1 LRFFYLN
8 VIGMEKGRKEIDPY
22 EYINHFMSRAAHVV
36 SMDNKS
42 QINVMAVLW
51 KTIGE
56 LWMIPVITIA
66 IAPSRYT
73 FELLT
78 EGVREFTL
86 NIPSKKIADTINITG
101 SLSGRSVDKFK
112 ETRLETIE
120 GKRTKVPT
128 IKDCTLAY
136 ECKIVHSCQSGSMA
150 SHHLFFGQILTAY
163 ASNEIL

>member
-1 LRFFYLN
+1 M
-8 VIGMEKGRKEIDPY
+8 IGMDEGRNEIEPY
-22 EYINHFMSRAAHVV
+22 KYIERFMSRAAHVV
-36 SMDNKS
+36 SMDNKG
-42 QINVMAVLW
+42 QINVMALLW

-66 IAPSRYT
+66 VAPPCYT

-78 EGVREFTL
+78 EGVREFTV
-86 NIPSKKIADTINITG
+86 NIPSKKIVDTINITG

-112 ETRLETIE
+112 ETGLETIE

-128 IKDCTLAY
+128 IKDCSLAY

-163 ASNEIL
+163 ASKDIIL

>member
-1 LRFFYLN
+1 M
-8 VIGMEKGRKEIDPY
+8 IGMDEGRNEIDPY
-22 EYINHFMSRAAHVV
+22 KCIEHFMSRAAHVV
-36 SMDNKS
+36 SMNNKG
-42 QINVMAVLW
+42 QINVMALLW

-66 IAPSRYT
+66 VAPARYT
-73 FELLT
+73 YELLT
-78 EGVREFTL
+78 EGVREFTV

-112 ETRLETIE
+112 ETGLKTIE

-128 IKDCTLAY
+128 IKDCSLAY

-163 ASNEIL
+163 ASNEIMH

>member
-1 LRFFYLN
+1 M
-8 VIGMEKGRKEIDPY
+8 IGMDGGRKEIDPY
-22 EYINHFMSRAAHVV
+22 EYIDHFMSRAAHIV
-36 SMDNKS
+36 SMDNNE

-66 IAPSRYT
+66 VAPSRYT

-78 EGVREFTL
+78 EGVQEFTV

-112 ETRLETIE
+112 ETGLEIIE

-128 IKDCTLAY
+128 IKDCSLAY
-136 ECKIVHSCQSGSMA
+136 ECKIVHSCQSGNMA

-163 ASNEIL
+163 ASNAII

>member
-1 LRFFYLN
+1 M
-8 VIGMEKGRKEIDPY
+8 IEMEEGRKEIDPY

-36 SMDNKS
+36 SMDNNKR
-42 QINVMAVLW
+42 INVMALLW

-66 IAPSRYT
+66 VAPSRYT
-73 FELLT
+73 FKLLT
-78 EGVREFTL
+78 EGVREFTV

-112 ETRLETIE
+112 ETGLETIE

-163 ASNEIL
+163 ASNEIM

>member
-1 LRFFYLN
+1 MD
-8 VIGMEKGRKEIDPY
+8 GGRKEIDPY
-22 EYINHFMSRAAHVV
+22 EYIDHFMSRAAHIV
-36 SMDNKS
+36 SMDNNE

-66 IAPSRYT
+66 VAPSRYT

-78 EGVREFTL
+78 EGVQEFTV

-112 ETRLETIE
+112 ETGLEIIE

-128 IKDCTLAY
+128 IKDCSLAY
-136 ECKIVHSCQSGSMA
+136 ECKIVHSCQSGNMA

-163 ASNEIL
+163 ASNAII

>member
-1 LRFFYLN
+1 M
-8 VIGMEKGRKEIDPY
+8 IGMEEGRKEIDPY
-22 EYINHFMSRAAHVV
+22 EYINHFMSRAAHIV
-36 SMDNKS
+36 SMDNNK

-66 IAPSRYT
+66 VAPSRYT
-73 FELLT
+73 FKLLT
-78 EGVREFTL
+78 EGVREFTV

-112 ETRLETIE
+112 ETGLETIE
-120 GKRTKVPT
+120 GKRTKVHT

-163 ASNEIL
+163 ASNEIF

>member
-1 LRFFYLN
+1 
-8 VIGMEKGRKEIDPY
+8 MDEGRKEIDPY
-22 EYINHFMSRAAHVV
+22 EYIDHFMSKAAHVV
-36 SMDNKS
+36 SMDNNG
-42 QINVMAVLW
+42 QVNVMALLW

-66 IAPSRYT
+66 VAPSRYT

-78 EGVREFTL
+78 EGVREFTV

-112 ETRLETIE
+112 ETGWEIIE

-128 IKDCTLAY
+128 IKDCSLAY
-136 ECKIVHSCQSGSMA
+136 ECKIVHSCQSGNMA

-163 ASNEIL
+163 ASNEI